1 MEIYKIKNLK
11 CNKKENRIKL
21 MKAFMKEMKM
31 EEKPNKE
38 KIGKMSK
45 KVEKKYGYM
54 LALFNAK
61 NTIMAVVSKGGVNSH
76 FEVHSLLEAYIK
88 HILIA
93 KELYKNERKVPE

>member
-31 EEKPNKE
+31 DEKPDKE

-61 NTIMAVVSKGGVNSH
+61 NAAMAVVSKGGVNSH